1 MTRRRILSTALLAS
15 LALSNPLAA
24 QRSATLDTAGMDRS
38 VKPGDNFFEYA
49 NGTWLKDTEI
59 PADRSSF
66 GVGSI
71 LIDLTAKRTADLI
84 QEAAQSKAAAGSE
97 GRMIGDYYASFMD
110 STAIDA
116 AGLSPLKPTL
126 DSIAAIHDGKSLA
139 AFLGSTLRADVDG
152 FNATNF
158 YTEHLLGLWVAQ
170 DLDDPAHYSPFL
182 LQGGLGMPDRS
193 YYLDSSP
200 AMATIRDKYKPHIA
214 AMLNLAKIPDAPAKA
229 DAIMRLETKIAT
241 AHLSREV
248 SGDVTKANNHWTR
261 AEFGTKAPGLDWE
274 SVFRRGGTREAGALR
289 RVAAVRRHRHLRA
302 HGERAARCVE
312 ELSHLSRPQ

>member
-1 MTRRRILSTALLAS
+1 M
-15 LALSNPLAA
+15 
-24 QRSATLDTAGMDRS
+24 
-38 VKPGDNFFEYA
+38 
-49 NGTWLKDTEI
+49 
-59 PADRSSF
+59 
-66 GVGSI
+66 
-71 LIDLTAKRTADLI
+71 
-84 QEAAQSKAAAGSE
+84 
-97 GRMIGDYYASFMD
+97 
-110 STAIDA
+110 
-116 AGLSPLKPTL
+116 
-126 DSIAAIHDGKSLA
+126 
-139 AFLGSTLRADVDG
+139 DG

-170 DLDDPAHYSPFL
+170 DLDDPAHYSPFM

-214 AMLNLAKIPDAPAKA
+214 AMLGLAKIPDAQAKA

-274 SVFRRGGTREAGALR
+274 TYFAAAGLGKPARFVVWQPSAVTGISALTASEPLDVWKSYLTFHALNDHAR
-289 RVAAVRRHRHLRA
+289 LCSRAVRRRVVRLLRA
-302 HGERAARCVE
+302 GVERSQKQRDRWRRAIVATNNALGFAVGR
-312 ELSHLSRPQ
+312 R